1 MDMDIVDAVEA
12 ETTSLE
18 QLRRFLFTRAP
29 LKQIWLIG
37 AIALNLVRLPFLFL
51 YYLPVST
58 RPCADWTYGQAIKV
72 RLFRAA
78 VYILAFTEH
87 SPVLS
92 LEPGKEGDRFVCIKP
107 LASELYQVEPLG
119 VDDSVKPEVVGGT
132 WYPKRPTAED
142 EVKLVVLHFH
152 GM

>member
-1 MDMDIVDAVEA
+1 MDMDIVNAVEA

-29 LKQIWLIG
+29 LKQLWLTA
-37 AIALNLVRLPFLFL
+37 AIAFNLIRLPFLFV

-58 RPCADWTYGQAIKV
+58 RPCADWTYAQAIRV
-72 RLFRAA
+72 RLMRVA

-87 SPVLS
+87 SPALS
-92 LEPGKEGDRFVCIKP
+92 LEPGKEGDRFVCMKP
-107 LASELYQVEPLG
+107 AARELYQVEPLA

-132 WYPKRPTAED
+132 WYPRRPTTGD
-142 EVKLVVLHFH
+142 DVKLVVLHFH
-152 GM
+152 GK